1 MGVPEHRAPAASTRR
16 LRPVTERVLA
26 RFPGPRAAGIAA
38 WALVPWLNAGANLL
52 LPADL
57 RTEVWEQSAA
67 LVVLNYAALSAA
79 VVLTVWGA
87 DRIARRIEELPA
99 RTGTLRVD
107 ASERFAEINGVVGP
121 LLAAVATA
129 AAFALVTLADAGWGP
144 AALRA
149 PTWFVLGV
157 AFWGFLWT
165 YGALQLGLDRLG
177 REPLGRDAAA
187 ADPTLGLA
195 PVGRLAFTGLW
206 LLLAWLVPV
215 MLTALEDV
223 VAVAVGAAVLAVA
236 LASFFLSLAR
246 LHRRM
251 VEVKN
256 REVGLARS
264 LYAEA
269 YEPVRSV
276 RTLEELDRQRGL
288 LAAADAL
295 EKRAH
300 AIHEWPI
307 DERTVAR
314 VLTIATSV
322 VGITIARLILDPFG
336 L

>member
-1 MGVPEHRAPAASTRR
+1 
-16 LRPVTERVLA
+16 
-26 RFPGPRAAGIAA
+26 
-38 WALVPWLNAGANLL
+38 
-52 LPADL
+52 
-57 RTEVWEQSAA
+57 
-67 LVVLNYAALSAA
+67 
-79 VVLTVWGA
+79 
-87 DRIARRIEELPA
+87 
-99 RTGTLRVD
+99 
-107 ASERFAEINGVVGP
+107 
-121 LLAAVATA
+121 
-129 AAFALVTLADAGWGP
+129 
-144 AALRA
+144 
-149 PTWFVLGV
+149 
-157 AFWGFLWT
+157 
-165 YGALQLGLDRLG
+165 
-177 REPLGRDAAA
+177 
-187 ADPTLGLA
+187 
-195 PVGRLAFTGLW
+195 LAFTGLW

-251 VEVKN
+251 VEVKD

-276 RTLEELDRQRGL
+276 RTLKELDRQRGL